1 MMDFLFLLLLFLYT
15 RMFFFY
21 TKSWKEIKLPSEKN
35 NLDYISVIVACR
47 NEEKNIS
54 NLIEDVKSQCFDEN
68 RFEMIVV
75 NDHSEDGTLKILNY
89 KSEKWN
95 NLRIINLDNKIFGKK
110 NAIKE
115 AAKIAKGEIIIC
127 TDADCRVGENWIQ
140 TMSDYFTNTD
150 CKFVSASIF
159 YKEKNSLF
167 SKYQM
172 LEILSLVSTSGAAIN
187 RKRATICNGAN
198 LAFRKK
204 EYLEIPDDEFN
215 NFRTDDVSLLHY
227 FKKNFTN
234 SISFSKQKEAIV
246 STSESPNFLSYLS
259 QKLRWISNSKSLK
272 DTDTILVSLLVYF
285 MNFFMILTI
294 FLFLYF
300 FPKNGYGDY
309 SEIVVIFSFLLLI
322 YLTKFISDYLFLK
335 SVLSFF
341 DKRNLLIYLFPFT
354 LINAVFTVVIVP
366 LSFIIPVKWKGR
378 KT

>member
-1 MMDFLFLLLLFLYT
+1 MIDVLFLLLLFLYT
-15 RMFFFY
+15 RLFFFY

-35 NLDYISVIVACR
+35 NSDYISVIVACR

-89 KSEKWN
+89 ESEKWN
-95 NLRIINLDNKIFGKK
+95 NLRIINLDNKVFGKK

-159 YKEKNSLF
+159 YKEQNSLF

-187 RKRATICNGAN
+187 RKKATICNGAN

-246 STSESPNFLSYLS
+246 STSESPTFLSYLS
-259 QKLRWISNSKSLK
+259 QKLRWISTSKSLK
-272 DTDTILVSLLVYF
+272 DRDTILVSLLVYC
-285 MNFFMILTI
+285 MNLFMILTI

-300 FPKNGYGDY
+300 FPENSYDDY
-309 SEIVVIFSFLLLI
+309 SEIVVIFSFLLII

>member
-1 MMDFLFLLLLFLYT
+1 
-15 RMFFFY
+15 MFFFY

>member
-1 MMDFLFLLLLFLYT
+1 MIDFLFLFLLFLYT
-15 RMFFFY
+15 RLFFFY

-35 NLDYISVIVACR
+35 NSDYISVIVSCR

-89 KSEKWN
+89 ESEKWN
-95 NLRIINLDNKIFGKK
+95 NLRIINLDNKVFGKK

-150 CKFVSASIF
+150 CKFVSASIL
-159 YKEKNSLF
+159 YKEQNSLF

-187 RKRATICNGAN
+187 RKKATICNGAN

-246 STSESPNFLSYLS
+246 STSESPTFVSYLS
-259 QKLRWISNSKSLK
+259 QKLRWISTSKSLK
-272 DTDTILVSLLVYF
+272 DRDTILVSLLVYC
-285 MNFFMILTI
+285 MNLLMILTI

-300 FPKNGYGDY
+300 FPKNSYGDY

-341 DKRNLLIYLFPFT
+341 DKRDLLIYLFPFT

>member
-1 MMDFLFLLLLFLYT
+1 MIDFLFLLLLFLYT
-15 RMFFFY
+15 RLFFFY
-21 TKSWKEIKLPSEKN
+21 TKSWKEIKIPSEKN
-35 NLDYISVIVACR
+35 NSDYISVIVACR

-54 NLIEDVKSQCFDEN
+54 NLIEDVRSQCFDEN

-89 KSEKWN
+89 ESEKWN
-95 NLRIINLDNKIFGKK
+95 NLRIINLDNKVFGKK

-159 YKEKNSLF
+159 YKEQNSLF

-187 RKRATICNGAN
+187 RKKATICNGAN

-246 STSESPNFLSYLS
+246 STSESPTFLSYLS
-259 QKLRWISNSKSLK
+259 QKLRWISTSKSLK
-272 DTDTILVSLLVYF
+272 DRDTILVSLLVYC
-285 MNFFMILTI
+285 MNFLMILTI

-300 FPKNGYGDY
+300 FPKNSYSDY
-309 SEIVVIFSFLLLI
+309 SEIVVSFSFLLLI

>member
-1 MMDFLFLLLLFLYT
+1 MIDFLFLLIMFLYT
-15 RMFFFY
+15 RLFFFY

-35 NLDYISVIVACR
+35 NSDYISVIVACR

-89 KSEKWN
+89 ESEKWN
-95 NLRIINLDNKIFGKK
+95 NLRIINLDNKVFGKK

-127 TDADCRVGENWIQ
+127 TDADCRVGVNWIQ
-140 TMSDYFTNTD
+140 TMSDHFTNTD

-159 YKEKNSLF
+159 YKDHNSLF

-172 LEILSLVSTSGAAIN
+172 LELLSLVSTSGAAIN
-187 RKRATICNGAN
+187 RKKATICNGAN

-246 STSESPNFLSYLS
+246 STSESPTFLSYLS
-259 QKLRWISNSKSLK
+259 QKFRWISSTKSLK
-272 DTDTILVSLLVYF
+272 DRDTILVSLLVYC
-285 MNFFMILTI
+285 MNLLIILTI

-300 FPKNGYGDY
+300 FSENSYDDY
-309 SEIVVIFSFLLLI
+309 SEIVVIFSFIFLI

>member
-1 MMDFLFLLLLFLYT
+1 MIDFLFLLLLFLYT
-15 RMFFFY
+15 RLFFFY

-35 NLDYISVIVACR
+35 NSDYISVIVACR

-54 NLIEDVKSQCFDEN
+54 NLIEDVRSQCFDEN

-89 KSEKWN
+89 ESEKWN
-95 NLRIINLDNKIFGKK
+95 NLRIINLDNKVFGKK

-140 TMSDYFTNTD
+140 KMSDYFTNTD

-159 YKEKNSLF
+159 YKEQNSLF

-187 RKRATICNGAN
+187 RKKATICNGAN

-246 STSESPNFLSYLS
+246 STSESPTFLSYLS
-259 QKLRWISNSKSLK
+259 QKLRWISTSKSLK
-272 DTDTILVSLLVYF
+272 DRDTILVALLVYF
-285 MNFFMILTI
+285 MNLLMILTI

-300 FPKNGYGDY
+300 FPENSYGDY

>member
-1 MMDFLFLLLLFLYT
+1 MIDFLFLLLLFLYT
-15 RMFFFY
+15 RLFFFY

-35 NLDYISVIVACR
+35 NSDYISVIVACR

-54 NLIEDVKSQCFDEN
+54 NLIEDVRSQCFDEN

-89 KSEKWN
+89 ESEKWN
-95 NLRIINLDNKIFGKK
+95 NLRIINLDNKVFGKK

-140 TMSDYFTNTD
+140 KMSDYFTNID

-159 YKEKNSLF
+159 YKEQNSLF

-187 RKRATICNGAN
+187 RKKATICNGAN

-246 STSESPNFLSYLS
+246 STSESPTFLSYLS
-259 QKLRWISNSKSLK
+259 QKLRWISTSKSLK
-272 DTDTILVSLLVYF
+272 DRDTILVALLVYC
-285 MNFFMILTI
+285 MNLLMILTI

-300 FPKNGYGDY
+300 FPENSYGDY
-309 SEIVVIFSFLLLI
+309 SEIVVIFNFLLLI

>member
-1 MMDFLFLLLLFLYT
+1 MIDFLFLLILFLYT
-15 RMFFFY
+15 RLFFFY

-35 NLDYISVIVACR
+35 NSDYISVIVACR

-89 KSEKWN
+89 ESEKWN
-95 NLRIINLDNKIFGKK
+95 NLRIINLDNKVFGKK
-110 NAIKE
+110 YAIKE

-159 YKEKNSLF
+159 YKEQNSLF

-187 RKRATICNGAN
+187 RKKATICNGAN

-204 EYLEIPDDEFN
+204 EYLEIPEDEFN
-215 NFRTDDVSLLHY
+215 NFTTDDVSLLHY

-234 SISFSKQKEAIV
+234 SISFSKQKETIV
-246 STSESPNFLSYLS
+246 STSESPTFLSYLS
-259 QKLRWISNSKSLK
+259 QKFRWISSTKSLK
-272 DTDTILVSLLVYF
+272 DRDTILVSLLVYC
-285 MNFFMILTI
+285 MNLLIILTI
-294 FLFLYF
+294 FLFPYY
-300 FPKNGYGDY
+300 FPKNSCGYY
-309 SEIVVIFSFLLLI
+309 NELVVIFSFIFLI
-322 YLTKFISDYLFLK
+322 YFIKFISDYLFLK

>member
-1 MMDFLFLLLLFLYT
+1 MIDFLFLLLLFLYT
-15 RMFFFY
+15 RLFFFY
-21 TKSWKEIKLPSEKN
+21 TKSWKEIKIPSEKN
-35 NLDYISVIVACR
+35 NSDYISVIVACR

-54 NLIEDVKSQCFDEN
+54 NLIEDVRSQCFDEN

-89 KSEKWN
+89 ESEKWN
-95 NLRIINLDNKIFGKK
+95 NLRIINLDNKVFGKK

-159 YKEKNSLF
+159 YKEQNSLF

-187 RKRATICNGAN
+187 RKKATICNGAN

-246 STSESPNFLSYLS
+246 STSESPTFLSYLS
-259 QKLRWISNSKSLK
+259 QKLRWISTSKSLK
-272 DTDTILVSLLVYF
+272 DRDTILVSLLVYC
-285 MNFFMILTI
+285 MNFLMILTI

-300 FPKNGYGDY
+300 FPKNSYSDY

>member
-1 MMDFLFLLLLFLYT
+1 MIDFLFLLLLFLYT
-15 RMFFFY
+15 RLFFFY
-21 TKSWKEIKLPSEKN
+21 TKSWKEIKIPSEKN
-35 NLDYISVIVACR
+35 NSDYISVIVACR

-89 KSEKWN
+89 ESEKWN
-95 NLRIINLDNKIFGKK
+95 NLRIINLDNKVFGKK

-159 YKEKNSLF
+159 YKEQNSLF

-187 RKRATICNGAN
+187 RKKATICNGAN

-246 STSESPNFLSYLS
+246 STSESPTFLSYLS
-259 QKLRWISNSKSLK
+259 QKLRWISTSKSLK
-272 DTDTILVSLLVYF
+272 DIDTILVSLLVYC
-285 MNFFMILTI
+285 MNFLMILTI

-300 FPKNGYGDY
+300 FPKNSYSDY

>member
-1 MMDFLFLLLLFLYT
+1 MIDFLFLFLLFLYT
-15 RMFFFY
+15 RLFFFY

-35 NLDYISVIVACR
+35 NSDYISVIVSCR

-89 KSEKWN
+89 ESEKWN
-95 NLRIINLDNKIFGKK
+95 NLRIINLDNKVFGKK

-150 CKFVSASIF
+150 CKFVSASIL
-159 YKEKNSLF
+159 YKEQNSLF

-187 RKRATICNGAN
+187 RKKATICNGAN

-204 EYLEIPDDEFN
+204 EYLGIPDDEFN

-246 STSESPNFLSYLS
+246 STSESPTFLSYLS
-259 QKLRWISNSKSLK
+259 QKLRWISTSKSLK
-272 DTDTILVSLLVYF
+272 DRDTILVSLLVYC
-285 MNFFMILTI
+285 MNLLMILTI

-300 FPKNGYGDY
+300 FPKNSYGDY

>member
-1 MMDFLFLLLLFLYT
+1 MIDFLFLLLLFLYT
-15 RMFFFY
+15 RLFFFY
-21 TKSWKEIKLPSEKN
+21 TKSWKEIKIPSEKN
-35 NLDYISVIVACR
+35 NSDYISVIVACR

-89 KSEKWN
+89 ESEKWN
-95 NLRIINLDNKIFGKK
+95 NLRIINLDNKVFGKK

-159 YKEKNSLF
+159 YKEQNSLF

-187 RKRATICNGAN
+187 RKKATICNGAN

-246 STSESPNFLSYLS
+246 STSESPTFLSYLS
-259 QKLRWISNSKSLK
+259 QKLRWISTSKSLK
-272 DTDTILVSLLVYF
+272 DIDTILVSLLVYC
-285 MNFFMILTI
+285 MNFLMILTI

-300 FPKNGYGDY
+300 FPKNSYGDY

>member
-15 RMFFFY
+15 RLFFFY

-35 NLDYISVIVACR
+35 NSDYISVIVACR

-89 KSEKWN
+89 ESEKWN
-95 NLRIINLDNKIFGKK
+95 NLRIINLDNKVFGKK

-150 CKFVSASIF
+150 CKFVSASVF
-159 YKEKNSLF
+159 YKEQNSLF

-187 RKRATICNGAN
+187 RKKATICNGAN

-246 STSESPNFLSYLS
+246 STSESPTFLSYLS
-259 QKLRWISNSKSLK
+259 QKLRWISTSKSLK
-272 DTDTILVSLLVYF
+272 DRDTILVALLVYC
-285 MNFFMILTI
+285 MNLLMILTI

-300 FPKNGYGDY
+300 FPENSYGDY
-309 SEIVVIFSFLLLI
+309 SEIVVIFNFLLLI

>member
-1 MMDFLFLLLLFLYT
+1 MIDFLFLLLLFLYT
-15 RMFFFY
+15 RLFFFY
-21 TKSWKEIKLPSEKN
+21 TKSWKEIKIPSEKN
-35 NLDYISVIVACR
+35 NSDYISVIVACR

-89 KSEKWN
+89 ESEKWN
-95 NLRIINLDNKIFGKK
+95 NLRIINLDNKVFGKK

-159 YKEKNSLF
+159 YKEQNSLF

-187 RKRATICNGAN
+187 RKKATICNGAN

-246 STSESPNFLSYLS
+246 STSESPTFLSYLS
-259 QKLRWISNSKSLK
+259 QKLRWISTSKSLK
-272 DTDTILVSLLVYF
+272 DRDTILVSLLVYC
-285 MNFFMILTI
+285 MNFLMILTI

-300 FPKNGYGDY
+300 FPKNSYGDY

>member
-1 MMDFLFLLLLFLYT
+1 MIDFLFLLLLFLYT
-15 RMFFFY
+15 RLFFFY

-35 NLDYISVIVACR
+35 NSDYISVIVACR

-89 KSEKWN
+89 ESEKWN
-95 NLRIINLDNKIFGKK
+95 NLRIINLDNKVFGKK

-140 TMSDYFTNTD
+140 TMSDYFTNTN

-159 YKEKNSLF
+159 YKEQNSLF

-187 RKRATICNGAN
+187 RKKATICNGAN

-246 STSESPNFLSYLS
+246 STSESPTFLSYLS

-272 DTDTILVSLLVYF
+272 DRDTILVSLLVYC
-285 MNFFMILTI
+285 MNFLMILTI

-300 FPKNGYGDY
+300 FPKNSYGDY

-366 LSFIIPVKWKGR
+366 LSFIIPIKWKGR

>member
-1 MMDFLFLLLLFLYT
+1 MIDFLFLFLLFLYT
-15 RMFFFY
+15 RLFFFY

-35 NLDYISVIVACR
+35 NSDYISVIVSCR

-89 KSEKWN
+89 ESEKWN
-95 NLRIINLDNKIFGKK
+95 NLRIINLDNKVFGKK

-159 YKEKNSLF
+159 YKEQNSLF

-187 RKRATICNGAN
+187 RKKATICNGAN

-204 EYLEIPDDEFN
+204 EYLGIPDDEFN

-246 STSESPNFLSYLS
+246 STSESPTFLSYLS
-259 QKLRWISNSKSLK
+259 QKLRWISTSKSLK
-272 DTDTILVSLLVYF
+272 DRDTILVSLLVYC
-285 MNFFMILTI
+285 MNLLMILTI

-300 FPKNGYGDY
+300 FPKNSYGDY

>member
-1 MMDFLFLLLLFLYT
+1 MIDFLFLLLLFLYT
-15 RMFFFY
+15 RLFFFY
-21 TKSWKEIKLPSEKN
+21 TKSWKEIKIPSEKN
-35 NLDYISVIVACR
+35 NSDYISVIVACR

-89 KSEKWN
+89 ESEKWN
-95 NLRIINLDNKIFGKK
+95 NLRIINLDNKVFGKK

-159 YKEKNSLF
+159 YKEQNSLF

-187 RKRATICNGAN
+187 RKKATICNGAN

-246 STSESPNFLSYLS
+246 STSESPTFLSYLS
-259 QKLRWISNSKSLK
+259 QKLRWISTSKSLK
-272 DTDTILVSLLVYF
+272 DRDTILVSLLVYC
-285 MNFFMILTI
+285 MNFLMILTI

-300 FPKNGYGDY
+300 FPKNSYSDY

>member
-1 MMDFLFLLLLFLYT
+1 MIDFLFLLLLFLYT
-15 RMFFFY
+15 RLFFFY
-21 TKSWKEIKLPSEKN
+21 TKSWKEIKVPSEKN
-35 NLDYISVIVACR
+35 NSDYISVIVACR

-54 NLIEDVKSQCFDEN
+54 NLIEDVRSQCFDEN

-89 KSEKWN
+89 ESEKWN
-95 NLRIINLDNKIFGKK
+95 NLRIINLDNKVFGKK
-110 NAIKE
+110 YAIKE

-140 TMSDYFTNTD
+140 KMSDYFTNTD

-159 YKEKNSLF
+159 YKEQNSLF

-187 RKRATICNGAN
+187 RKKATICNGAN

-246 STSESPNFLSYLS
+246 STSESPTFLSYLS
-259 QKLRWISNSKSLK
+259 QKLRWISTSKSLK
-272 DTDTILVSLLVYF
+272 DRDTILVSLLVYC
-285 MNFFMILTI
+285 MNFLIILTI

-300 FPKNGYGDY
+300 FPKNSYGDY

>member
-1 MMDFLFLLLLFLYT
+1 MIDFLFLLLLFLYT
-15 RMFFFY
+15 RLFFFY
-21 TKSWKEIKLPSEKN
+21 TKSWKEIKVPSEKN
-35 NLDYISVIVACR
+35 NSDYISVIVACR

-54 NLIEDVKSQCFDEN
+54 NLIEDVRFQCFDEN

-89 KSEKWN
+89 ESEKWN
-95 NLRIINLDNKIFGKK
+95 NLRIINLDNKVFGKK

-140 TMSDYFTNTD
+140 KMSDYFTNTD

-159 YKEKNSLF
+159 YKEQNSLF

-187 RKRATICNGAN
+187 RKKATICNGAN

-246 STSESPNFLSYLS
+246 STSESPTFLSYLS
-259 QKLRWISNSKSLK
+259 QKLRWISTSKSLK
-272 DTDTILVSLLVYF
+272 DRDTILVALLVYF
-285 MNFFMILTI
+285 MNLLMILTI

-300 FPKNGYGDY
+300 FPENSYGDY
-309 SEIVVIFSFLLLI
+309 SEIVVIFNFLLLI

>member
-1 MMDFLFLLLLFLYT
+1 MIDFLFLFLLFLYT
-15 RMFFFY
+15 RLFFFY

-35 NLDYISVIVACR
+35 NSDYISVIVSCR

-89 KSEKWN
+89 ESEKWN
-95 NLRIINLDNKIFGKK
+95 NLRIINLDNKVFGKK

-150 CKFVSASIF
+150 CKFVSASIL
-159 YKEKNSLF
+159 YKEQNSLF

-187 RKRATICNGAN
+187 RKKATICNGAN

-246 STSESPNFLSYLS
+246 STSESPTFVSYLS
-259 QKLRWISNSKSLK
+259 QKLKWISTSKSLK
-272 DTDTILVSLLVYF
+272 DRDTILVSLLVYC
-285 MNFFMILTI
+285 MNLLMILTI

-300 FPKNGYGDY
+300 FPKNSYGDY

>member
-15 RMFFFY
+15 RLFFFY

-35 NLDYISVIVACR
+35 NSDYISVIVACR

-54 NLIEDVKSQCFDEN
+54 NLIEDVRSQCFDEN
-68 RFEMIVV
+68 RFEMILV
-75 NDHSEDGTLKILNY
+75 NDHSQDGTLKILNHE
-89 KSEKWN
+89 SEKWN
-95 NLRIINLDNKIFGKK
+95 NLRIINLDNKVFGKK

-159 YKEKNSLF
+159 YKEQNSLF

-187 RKRATICNGAN
+187 RKKATICNGAN

-234 SISFSKQKEAIV
+234 SISFSKQKETIV
-246 STSESPNFLSYLS
+246 STSESPTFLSYLS
-259 QKLRWISNSKSLK
+259 QKLRWISTSKSLK
-272 DTDTILVSLLVYF
+272 DRDTILVALLVYC
-285 MNFFMILTI
+285 MNLLMILTI

-300 FPKNGYGDY
+300 FPENSYGDY
-309 SEIVVIFSFLLLI
+309 SEIVVIFNFLLLI

-354 LINAVFTVVIVP
+354 LINAVLTVVIVP